1 MSGVTEKLYDID
13 SEQFAFDATVLS
25 CEPHSKGGFA
35 VVLDRT
41 AFFPES
47 GGQYADRGTLDGVT
61 VTDVRIK
68 DERITHLVEQPLCV
82 GATVRGEIDAEL
94 RLAKMQCHTGEH
106 IISGLAHQ
114 HYGYENVG
122 FHLGNG
128 EMTMDLDGELSP
140 EQLASL
146 EREANEIVWR
156 NVAVRAEYPDAE
168 TLRAL
173 AYRSKLDLTEGVRIV
188 TVEGVDACACCAPH
202 VKRTGEIGIIKIVD
216 AIRYKGGMRLWVLC
230 GRWALED
237 YKTKHDHILTIT
249 RKHSVK
255 PWQVV
260 EVTEKQTDE
269 LMLTRAALSAARREL
284 ADAKLAAARPDE
296 RGDLLFFESEMDA
309 SIQRGMADSGAD
321 RCRGICGVFCE
332 TENGYRYVCVSRQ
345 LALRELGKRLNASCN
360 GRGGGTDA
368 IIQGTLGATR
378 EQIEAF
384 FQAVER

>member
-1 MSGVTEKLYDID
+1 MIDITEKLYDFD
-13 SEQFAFDATVLS
+13 SELFAFDATVLS
-25 CEPHSKGGFA
+25 CEKQDKGGYA
-35 VVLDRT
+35 VELDRT

-47 GGQYADRGTLDGVT
+47 GGQYADRGTLGGVN

-68 DERITHLVEQPLCV
+68 DERITHLVEQPLEV

-106 IISGLAHQ
+106 IISGLAHK

-140 EQLASL
+140 EQIASL
-146 EREANEIVWR
+146 EREANEVIWK
-156 NVAVRAEYPDAE
+156 NTPVRAEYPDTA
-168 TLRAL
+168 TLRTL
-173 AYRSKLDLTEGVRIV
+173 EYRSKLDLTEGVRIV

-237 YKTKHDHILTIT
+237 YKTKHDNILTIT
-249 RKHSVK
+249 RRHSVK

-260 EVTEKQTDE
+260 EISDKQNDE
-269 LMLTRAALSAARREL
+269 LMMTRAALSAARREL
-284 ADAKLAAARPDE
+284 ADAKLAAASPDDK
-296 RGDLLFFESEMDA
+296 GNLLFFEGEMDGN
-309 SIQRGMADSGAD
+309 IQRGMADHGAD
-321 RCRGICGVFCE
+321 ACTGICGVFCE
-332 TENGYRYVCVSRQ
+332 TGNGYRYVCVSRH
-345 LALRELGKRLNASCN
+345 LVLRELGKRLNASCN

-384 FQAVER
+384 FDQI

>member
-1 MSGVTEKLYDID
+1 MSYRTEKLYDHD
-13 SEQFAFDATVLS
+13 SELFSFDATVLS
-25 CEPHSKGGFA
+25 CEQTEKGYYA

-41 AFFPES
+41 AFFPEG
-47 GGQYADRGTLDGVT
+47 GGQYADRGTLGDIA

-68 DERITHLVEQPLCV
+68 DECITHLVEQPLPV
-82 GATVRGEIDAEL
+82 GSAVHGEIDAEL

-106 IISGLAHQ
+106 IISGLAHK

-128 EMTMDLDGELSP
+128 EMTMDLDGELTP
-140 EQLASL
+140 EQIASL
-146 EREANEIVWR
+146 EREANEVVWQ
-156 NVAVRAEYPDAE
+156 NVAVHAEYPDAE
-168 TLRAL
+168 TLENL
-173 AYRSKLDLTEGVRIV
+173 NYRSKLDLTDGVRIV

-216 AIRYKGGMRLWVLC
+216 AVRYKGGMRLWVLC

-237 YKTKHDHILTIT
+237 YKTKHDNILTIT
-249 RKHSVK
+249 RRHSVK

-260 EVTEKQTDE
+260 EISDKQNDE
-269 LMLTRAALSAARREL
+269 LMMTRAALSAARREL
-284 ADAKLAAARPDE
+284 ADAKLAAASPDDK
-296 RGDLLFFESEMDA
+296 GNLLFFEGEMDGN
-309 SIQRGMADSGAD
+309 IQRGMADHGAD
-321 RCRGICGVFCE
+321 ACTGICGVFCE
-332 TENGYRYVCVSRQ
+332 TGNGYRYVCVSRH
-345 LALRELGKRLNASCN
+345 LVLRELGKRLNASCN

-384 FQAVER
+384 FDQI

>member
-1 MSGVTEKLYDID
+1 MSTATVKLYDAD
-13 SEQFAFDATVLS
+13 SELFAFEATVLC
-25 CEPHSKGGFA
+25 CEATDKGGYA

-47 GGQYADRGTLDGVT
+47 GGQYADRGTLNDAT
-61 VTDVRIK
+61 VLDVRIK
-68 DERITHLVEQPLCV
+68 DECITHLTDRPLAV
-82 GATVRGEIDAEL
+82 GDVVQGNIDAEL

-106 IISGLAHQ
+106 ILSGLAHR

-128 EMTMDLDGELSP
+128 EMTMDLDGELTA
-140 EQLASL
+140 EQIVSL

-156 NVAVRAEYPDAE
+156 NAAVRTEYPDAE
-168 TLRAL
+168 TLKTL
-173 AYRSKLDLTEGVRIV
+173 DYRSKLDLTEGVRIV

-202 VKRTGEIGIIKIVD
+202 VKSTGEIGMIKIVD

-237 YKTKHDHILTIT
+237 YKVKHDNILAVT

-260 EVTEKQTDE
+260 EIADKLNDE
-269 LMLTRAALSAARREL
+269 LLTTRAALSAARREL
-284 ADAKLAAARPDE
+284 AETKLAAAHSD
-296 RGDLLFFESEMDA
+296 GQGNLLFFEGEMDA
-309 SIQRGMADSGAD
+309 NIQRGMADRGAD
-321 RCRGICGVFCE
+321 ACTGICGVFCE
-332 TENGYRYVCVSRQ
+332 TESGYRYVCVSRYVP
-345 LALRELGKRLNASCN
+345 LRALGKQMGEALG

-384 FQAVER
+384 FAKM

>member
-1 MSGVTEKLYDID
+1 MSGMTEKLYDRD
-13 SEQFAFDATVLS
+13 SELFAFDATVLS
-25 CEPHSKGGFA
+25 CEACEKGGY
-35 VVLDRT
+35 VVILDRT

-47 GGQYADRGTLDGVT
+47 GGQYADRGTLNGVN

-68 DERITHLVEQPLCV
+68 DECITHLTEQPLSV
-82 GATVRGEIDAEL
+82 GATVRGVIDAEL

-106 IISGLAHQ
+106 IISGLAHR

-128 EMTMDLDGELSP
+128 EMTMDLDGELSA
-140 EQLASL
+140 EQITRL
-146 EREANEIVWR
+146 EREANEVVWQ

-168 TLRAL
+168 TLGAME
-173 AYRSKLDLTEGVRIV
+173 YRSKLDLTDGVRIV

-202 VKRTGEIGIIKIVD
+202 VKSTGEIGLIKIVD

-249 RKHSVK
+249 RRHSVK

-260 EVTEKQTDE
+260 EITEKQNDE
-269 LMLTRAALSAARREL
+269 LMSARAALSAARREL
-284 ADAKLAAARPDE
+284 AEVKLAVASPDE
-296 RGDLLFFESEMDA
+296 KGNLLFFEGEMDA
-309 SIQRGMADSGAD
+309 NIQRGMADGGAD
-321 RCRGICGVFCE
+321 RCTGVCGVFCE
-332 TENGYRYVCVSRQ
+332 TESGYRYVCVSRGRP
-345 LALRELGKRLNASCN
+345 LRELGKALNAALG

-368 IIQGTLGATR
+368 IIQGTLGTTR
-378 EQIEAF
+378 EQILAF
-384 FQAVER
+384 FDTLS

>member
-1 MSGVTEKLYDID
+1 MSSVTEKLYDKD
-13 SEQFAFDATVLS
+13 SELFCFEAVVLS
-25 CEPHSKGGFA
+25 CEAREKGGYA

-68 DERITHLVEQPLCV
+68 DECNTHLVEQPLAV

-106 IISGLAHQ
+106 IISGLAHKR
-114 HYGYENVG
+114 YGYENVG

-140 EQLASL
+140 EQIVAL
-146 EREANEIVWR
+146 EREANEVVWK
-156 NVAVRAEYPDAE
+156 NAVVRAEYPDAE
-168 TLRAL
+168 TLRTL
-173 AYRSKLDLTEGVRIV
+173 EYRSKLDLTSGVRIV

-202 VKRTGEIGIIKIVD
+202 VKSTGEIGVIKIVD

-237 YKTKHDHILTIT
+237 YKSKHDNILTIT
-249 RKHSVK
+249 RRHSVK

-260 EVTEKQTDE
+260 EVTDKQNDE
-269 LMLTRAALSAARREL
+269 LLSARAALSAARREL
-284 ADAKLAAARPDE
+284 AEVKISAATPD
-296 RGDLLFFESEMDA
+296 GQGNLLFFEGEMDA
-309 SIQRGMADSGAD
+309 NVQRGMADGGAD
-321 RCRGICGVFCE
+321 RCAGVCGVFCE
-332 TENGYRYVCVSRQ
+332 TENGYRYVCVSRS
-345 LALRELGKRLNASCN
+345 LALRELGKRLSASCN

-384 FQAVER
+384 FAQL